1 MKQSA
6 VMLKATLLT
15 LAVTA
20 WGAAASLAQ
29 ARPSQESAKEQS
41 AGEQNAKQ
49 QAEQRLAEAI
59 ANVSDNQLK
68 ISHLDSTPLA
78 SIYQLLLN
86 NGEIVYAD
94 ASGQYLILGEVY
106 QFTPDGLVDL
116 GVVKRRQ
123 LRMAAIAALPAE
135 QMIVFSP
142 SAAGNDNGSE
152 IKHSISVFTDVDC
165 GYCRQLH
172 GDIEQLLDKG
182 IEVRYLAYPRNGEQA
197 ESFSKMVSVW
207 CSEDRQKALTQAKR
221 GQNLPQHDCETPVAA
236 HFALGNELGVQGTP
250 AIITHDGRLIPGY
263 AGLEHL
269 LAALELG
276 GE

>member
-6 VMLKATLLT
+6 AMLKAMITAMLLA

-20 WGAAASLAQ
+20 WGTGASLAQ
-29 ARPSQESAKEQS
+29 AQESAEGQS
-41 AGEQNAKQ
+41 AEQQ

-59 ANVSDNQLK
+59 ANVSDNQLS
-68 ISHLDSTPLA
+68 INHLDSTPLA
-78 SIYQLLLN
+78 GIYQLVLN

-94 ASGQYLILGEVY
+94 ASGEYLILGEVY
-106 QFTPDGLVDL
+106 RFTADGLVDL
-116 GVVKRRQ
+116 GVIKRRQ
-123 LRMAAIAALPAE
+123 LRAAAIAALPAE
-135 QMIVFSP
+135 EMIVFSP
-142 SAAGNDNGSE
+142 SASPEE

-172 GDIEQLLDKG
+172 ADIEQLLERG
-182 IEVRYLAYPRNGEQA
+182 IEVRYLAYPRSGEQA
-197 ESFSKMVSVW
+197 ESFSTMVSVW

-221 GQNLPQHDCETPVAA
+221 GQNLPRHDCDAPVAA

-269 LAALELG
+269 LAALDLG